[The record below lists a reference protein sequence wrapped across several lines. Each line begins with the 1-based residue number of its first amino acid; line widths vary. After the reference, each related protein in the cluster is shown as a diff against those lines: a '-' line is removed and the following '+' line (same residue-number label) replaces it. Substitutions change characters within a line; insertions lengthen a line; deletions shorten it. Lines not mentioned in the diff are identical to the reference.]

1 MARGV
6 EKLAKA
12 YIDLATISLHAT
24 RNLKE
29 GVLTAII
36 DSCTA
41 IQAVVITVAKSHILQ
56 DTSIISF
63 LDWLGGQ
70 SRAPDLRYLEFGGVH
85 HDLSYGRQL
94 DNITLRRPQLEI
106 VYEWNDKAVLIRG
119 SQRTPL
125 STRQDHGTAISR
137 AGTASADPLPQHDED
152 VWEDATDS
160 EEERRVAR
168 KARKPRKEAR
178 EMGRRIRYI
187 GAQRSMSMMMGREIY
202 DFEMQTSF
210 RDGWDYSDDNDE
222 EVDPREKKQMLEV
235 MEGGFGFDD

>member
-106 VYEWNDKAVLIRG
+106 VYEWNDKA
-119 SQRTPL
+119 
-125 STRQDHGTAISR
+125 
-137 AGTASADPLPQHDED
+137 HDED

>member
-1 MARGV
+1 MARLTASAR
-6 EKLAKA
+6 KNSKP

-168 KARKPRKEAR
+168 KARN
-178 EMGRRIRYI
+178 
-187 GAQRSMSMMMGREIY
+187 MMMGREIY

>member
-1 MARGV
+1 MARLTASAR
-6 EKLAKA
+6 KNSKP

-85 HDLSYGRQL
+85 HDLSYA
-94 DNITLRRPQLEI
+94 DNWIT
-106 VYEWNDKAVLIRG
+106 
-119 SQRTPL
+119 S
-125 STRQDHGTAISR
+125 HC
-137 AGTASADPLPQHDED
+137 HDED